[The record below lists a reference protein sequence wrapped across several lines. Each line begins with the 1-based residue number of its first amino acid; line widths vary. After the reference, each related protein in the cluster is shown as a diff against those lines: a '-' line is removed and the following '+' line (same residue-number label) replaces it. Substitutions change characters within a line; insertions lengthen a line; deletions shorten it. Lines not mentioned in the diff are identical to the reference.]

1 MMNWKL
7 VCTAAVVALM
17 QPHAVLAQ
25 NAPPPPNGASKQV
38 LQGAQLY
45 QQNCALCHGVS
56 GRDANVFPRPIWGT
70 GHDIAKFANA
80 KGLFEYLQMLM
91 PFDDPA
97 KVNDAGKT
105 AITSYMMVR
114 NGNMMASETLPMG
127 GNQRPIK

>member
-1 MMNWKL
+1 MVL
-7 VCTAAVVALM
+7 A
-17 QPHAVLAQ
+17 QPHLAVAQ
-25 NAPPPPNGASKQV
+25 NAPSPPKGASAQV

-45 QQNCALCHGVS
+45 QQNCALCHGVN
-56 GRDANVFPRPIWGT
+56 GRDASVFPRPIWGP

-105 AITSYMMVR
+105 AITSYMLVR
-114 NGNMMASETLPMG
+114 NGNMKAAETLPLG
-127 GNQRPIK
+127 GSQLGIK